1 MPLYEYAC
9 EECGRE
15 TELLVT
21 PSAQPACPE
30 CGSSKM
36 SKLLSI
42 VAAPCEARR
51 LATGPI
57 CRPVRAEPIA
67 DASRKAD
74 PVRYCGS
81 YHI

>member
-15 TELLVT
+15 TELLIT

-42 VAAPCEARR
+42 VAV
-51 LATGPI
+51 
-57 CRPVRAEPIA
+57 PVRSTSGGDRTAMP
-67 DASRKAD
+67 
-74 PVRYCGS
+74 PGPCGA
-81 YHI
+81 HCGCFPQG